1 MCKTKETSYL
11 NREASNPNHIIKTS
25 VFSCLNQCKRQVSE
39 SLPCRM
45 HRTKNCSDKD
55 SSNSIQE
62 TLSKPNC
69 LRVRNEIGSQRNSI
83 QIYGHRLQIM
93 METIINLA
101 LGRLRHK
108 MTTIRLI
115 KIRETSQ
122 VSLKD
127 LLIRTNP
134 QKQARHRSSK
144 LHTCHKWEGN
154 TTKQVRAM
162 I

>member
-1 MCKTKETSYL
+1 MSYL
-11 NREASNPNHIIKTS
+11 NRETSNPNHIIKTS

-45 HRTKNCSDKD
+45 HRTKSCSDKD
-55 SSNSIQE
+55 SSSSIQGIR
-62 TLSKPNC
+62 SKPNC
-69 LRVRNEIGSQRNSI
+69 LRVRKEIGSQRNSM
-83 QIYGHRLQIM
+83 QVYGHHPQIM
-93 METIINLA
+93 METIINSA
-101 LGRLRHK
+101 LGRQRHN
-108 MTTIRLI
+108 MITIRLI
-115 KIRETSQ
+115 QIRETSQ
-122 VSLKD
+122 ASKKD

-134 QKQARHRSSK
+134 QKQARHRSSR